1 MTAPD
6 TARQAFAHWQERTRG
21 SWLDD
26 DPHLRSLL
34 SHHGLPA
41 DDALA
46 TFAEVCARD
55 IDPLARENNRD
66 EHLPVL
72 RRYDGVGNR
81 IEAIDHHPTYHQIGK
96 LAYPSRVMS
105 LYGEPGQEL
114 ASVARMYLFSQNG
127 EAGHACP
134 MACTAGLIKILQAA
148 GNPRPDWM
156 AGLLDPDYDHHL
168 RAAQFLTEVQGG
180 SDVGANAVVA
190 RPAEN
195 GGFRLTG
202 EKWFCSVID
211 ADLFLV
217 SARPEGANAGTS
229 GVHGYVVPRHLDDG
243 RVNAFRIRRLKY
255 KLGTRSM
262 ASAEVD
268 FEGAWGLPVGDFR
281 RIMEKVIDT
290 SRLLNAVCCSGLLQ
304 RALRE
309 ALTYAESRTAFGRS
323 ILAFPTV
330 SRRVADLRT
339 DAYAARGLTFA
350 LAALA
355 DQIALGTA
363 SERDTNAYRMLVNL
377 NKFWTSD
384 TCTAGVRAAIEVL
397 GGNGAIEEFSVLP
410 RLLRDA
416 IVLEAWEGG
425 HNMLCSQ
432 ILKDSQRLALHEPAF
447 EWLAE
452 RGAPADALARIRDRW
467 NRHLGATS
475 PDAAWH
481 VRDLCEEL
489 RPIAQAAALIDESR
503 RPGSDPRLPVV
514 IDHLVTRSRRGWDP
528 LEDAGLPERIRAILA

>member
-1 MTAPD
+1 MDAPD
-6 TARQAFAHWQERTRG
+6 TARRAFDSWRERNRR
-21 SWLDD
+21 SWYDD
-26 DPHLRSLL
+26 DPHLASLL
-34 SHHGLPA
+34 RHHGLPEGE
-41 DDALA
+41 LPQ
-46 TFAEVCARD
+46 FGEICARD

-81 IEAIDHHPTYHQIGK
+81 IEAIDHHPSYHAIGK
-96 LAYPSRVMS
+96 LAYASGVMT

-114 ASVARMYLFSQNG
+114 ASIARMYLFSQNG

-134 MACTAGLIKILQAA
+134 MACTAGLVKILQSA

-156 AGLLDPDYDHHL
+156 KGLLDPDYAHHL
-168 RAAQFLTEVQGG
+168 RGAQFLTEVQGG

-190 RPAEN
+190 RPAPD
-195 GGFRLTG
+195 GGALLTG

-217 SARPEGANAGTS
+217 TARPEGASSGTA
-229 GVHGYVVPRHLDDG
+229 GVHGYVVPRLRDDG
-243 RVNAFRIRRLKY
+243 RTNDFRIRRLKY

-268 FEGAWGLPVGDFR
+268 FEGAWALPVGDFR
-281 RIMEKVIDT
+281 LVMERVIDT
-290 SRLLNAVCCSGLLQ
+290 SRLLNAVCCGGLLQ

-309 ALTYAESRTAFGRS
+309 SLTYAQVRTAFGKP
-323 ILAFPTV
+323 ILAFP
-330 SRRVADLRT
+330 SLARRVADLRVQ
-339 DAYAARGLTFA
+339 AYAARGLTFA

-355 DQIALGTA
+355 DRIALGQA
-363 SERDTNAYRMLVNL
+363 PERDIRAYRMLVNL

-384 TCTAGVRAAIEVL
+384 ACTAGVRAAIEVL

-425 HNMLCSQ
+425 HNVLCTQ
-432 ILKDSQRLALHEPAF
+432 ILRDSQRLGLHEPAF

-452 RGAPADALARIRDRW
+452 RGAPADALARVRERW

-489 RPIAQAAALIDESR
+489 GPIAQAAALIDEAR
-503 RPGSDPRLPVV
+503 TAGSDPRLPVV
-514 IDHLVTRSRRGWDP
+514 IDHLRTQSQPGWDP
-528 LEDAGLPERIRAILA
+528 LEDGGLPERVRAILA